1 MFPASDMFL
10 EAELAYRREQML
22 KARSPRRVWR
32 RRGQRTTRT
41 RSLPR
46 SHRPAAA

>member
-1 MFPASDMFL
+1 MYLATEMFL

-32 RRGQRTTRT
+32 RRGQRTART
-41 RSLPR
+41 RSLPQAR
-46 SHRPAAA
+46 RPAAA